1 MSGENYPVLLKP
13 VFFTHL
19 WGGTLLKEKLNKNY
33 PNDNVGE
40 SWEVSAHIRG
50 CSFIASGTH
59 SGMPFDR
66 YYSEVLKKNTPYP
79 LLIKLIGPSEDLSVQ
94 VHPDDAY
101 AKEHENS
108 LGKTEAWYIISAPD
122 NASIVSGVTCTKEEL
137 AEAVKNESIG
147 KILSYDSCSA
157 GDVVEINPGT
167 VHALLKDT
175 IVYEVQQ
182 NSDITYR
189 IYDWDRVD
197 KTTKQPRKLNV
208 SEALDVIKYNN
219 RCLITESGSS
229 EFQTLVDNHYFTL
242 AKICVNDKYN
252 HVENQYGA
260 YTIIEGSAEIIVN
273 DSVLFKINKGDSFY
287 APFGN
292 NFIIHG
298 KGVMLR
304 SSEK

>member
-1 MSGENYPVLLKP
+1 MPGENYPILLKP

-40 SWEVSAHIRG
+40 SWEVSAHKRG
-50 CSFIASGTH
+50 CSVIASGKH
-59 SGMPFDR
+59 SGMPFDK
-66 YYSEVLKKNTPYP
+66 YYSEVLKNDRPYP
-79 LLIKLIGPSEDLSVQ
+79 LLIKLIGPAEDLSVQ
-94 VHPDDAY
+94 VHPNDEY
-101 AKEHENS
+101 AKKHENA
-108 LGKTEAWYIISAPD
+108 LGKTEAWYIISAPQ
-122 NASIVSGVTCTKEEL
+122 NARIISGVTCTKEEL
-137 AEAVKNESIG
+137 SEAVKNESIG
-147 KILSYDSCSA
+147 EVLSYDNCSE

-197 KTTKQPRKLNV
+197 KKTGMARELNV

-219 RCLITESGSS
+219 RCIISKSGSA
-229 EFQTLVDNHYFTL
+229 EFQILADNKYFTL
-242 AKICVNDKYN
+242 AKICITDRYN
-252 HVENQYGA
+252 HNENQYGA
-260 YTIIEGSAEIIVN
+260 YTVIEGSAEIIVN
-273 DSVLFKINKGDSFY
+273 GSVLFEINKGDSFY
-287 APFGN
+287 APIGN
-292 NFIIHG
+292 NFIIQG